1 MYAWHW
7 VIVWLQFLH
16 YICVCLVVVLS
27 GIAFMLLEM
36 VWRNV
41 AGNSNVCSLCSFH
54 VLEKTAT
61 KLQLESTMCF
71 CLALFTWTFGMWRH
85 KQTCSFTEFDLSKT
99 FKMPSLLVCNFFGG
113 RLLWYFCSCIC
124 FGVVLAKGWMRSQSL
139 EARTFGCKC
148 CWACIAFAFFCE
160 GKAFDTVVISRWLL
174 AVVRGEPLNERC
186 VPWPSNQKSQMQIQ
200 SIYF

>member
-54 VLEKTAT
+54 VVEKTAT

-148 CWACIAFAFFCE
+148 CWACIAFAFFLW
-160 GKAFDTVVISRWLL
+160 R
-174 AVVRGEPLNERC
+174 
-186 VPWPSNQKSQMQIQ
+186 Q
-200 SIYF
+200 SIWYSSHFSLATCCCPWWTSEWTMCSLAIKSKITNANTIYF